1 MILTQL
7 VWYHWLII
15 SLSVFVFVSL
25 IVGISLIVET
35 ARRVYLHTLSKRM
48 SKIPWGRNCSAPNN
62 PEQVKMWDEGINY
75 MKQFDD
81 KKHEVQIVNDG
92 LKLCAEFYDFGG
104 KKTALFLCGRC
115 ECLIYAYYYAKPYV
129 ESGYNLLFI
138 DQRAHGL
145 SEGEFSTVGIKESED
160 VLAWMKYIK
169 ETFNQESFVM
179 HCVCVG
185 GSCGLLATT
194 SDKNDH
200 YVEKIV
206 VDGLFINFK
215 DSYRRHYVDLGHRVF
230 PVFHLIWMWF
240 KIYTGVSVKKS
251 SPLDCVKKLDVP
263 ILFLHS
269 RFDKYS
275 VPENAKLLFNETKTS
290 DKEIHWFSYG
300 THSHVRNVDPDLYDS
315 VVKKFLTK

>member
-15 SLSVFVFVSL
+15 GLSIFVFVSL
-25 IVGISLIVET
+25 IVGASLIIET

-62 PEQVKMWDEGINY
+62 PEQVKMWNDGIAY
-75 MKQFDD
+75 MKQFED

-92 LKLCAEFYDFGG
+92 LKLFAEYYDFGG

-115 ECLIYAYYYAKPYV
+115 ECLIYAYFYAKPYV

-169 ETFNQESFVM
+169 ETFKQESFTL

-200 YVEKIV
+200 YVEKVIM
-206 VDGLFINFK
+206 DGLFINFK

-240 KIYTGVSVKKS
+240 KIYTGVSVKVS
-251 SPLDCVKKLDVP
+251 SPYNCVKKLDVP
-263 ILFLHS
+263 ILFIHS
-269 RFDKYS
+269 RNDKYS
-275 VPENAKLLFNETKTS
+275 IPENAQILFDITKTN
-290 DKEIHWFSYG
+290 DKEIVWFDYG
-300 THSHVRNVDPDLYDS
+300 SHSHIRNVDPEAYDA